1 MLERFMNR
9 DIKLVKYS
17 DTTLV
22 TEACDCFYKVRDI
35 FPNNPRTKFELEVA
49 KAFAEELRSIG
60 LVWKLDVVEVATMQF
75 LVEKRQKLEIA
86 SPSKCSFDELL
97 RGAYAIQRRVENRL
111 GLPSLLAQLKN
122 SGGFEHVDKIVL
134 ARKHVENYS
143 DFGLWNGNV
152 IRLGSSNPV
161 LALRDDASG
170 KWIDDFPT
178 RPVHVNLPS
187 GDYWFTSD
195 KMIETNFLIG
205 EIGCQAQDMWLFTG
219 LSDNFA
225 DEIENCQVEYKKML
239 EDNLDIRMK
248 GQASDAR
255 D

>member
-1 MLERFMNR
+1 MLELLMNR
-9 DIKLVKYS
+9 DVKPIKESEDILVA
-17 DTTLV
+17 
-22 TEACDCFYKVRDI
+22 EGCDCFYKVREFD
-35 FPNNPRTKFELEVA
+35 PHNPRTKFELIVA
-49 KAFAEELRSIG
+49 KAYAEELQSVG
-60 LVWKLDVVEVATMQF
+60 LMWKLDVVEVATMQF
-75 LVEKRQKLEIA
+75 LVEKRQKLEIPT
-86 SPSKCSFDELL
+86 PSKCSFDDLL
-97 RGAYAIQRRVENRL
+97 RGAYAIQRRVENKL

-152 IRLGSSNPV
+152 IRLGNSNPV

-225 DEIENCQVEYKKML
+225 DEIESCQVEYKKML

-248 GQASDAR
+248 GQTTDAR